1 MRFMPSATG
10 ACASCRPESAPAV
23 PVHAEPLAVVW
34 ERTGS
39 RASGLTSEEVGRR
52 RTAAVPIERGTTSAF
67 LREIAESSVEPLQL
81 LLVVVGALSAIFG
94 EVRDAIAIFS
104 VIVLVSVVEAT
115 SEVRAK
121 RALKA
126 LRDLSAPNAL
136 VRRSGVAVAV
146 PAGALVV
153 GDVLLVEAGSVVAAD
168 ARVVEADGLATDES
182 RLTGEPIAAAKGPE
196 PVGAGTSLSERSSV
210 LHAGTVVVAGAGE
223 GVVVALGDETEIGH
237 LGRLVAQA
245 KEPPTPLQHTMAE
258 LARAALIVAVAA
270 CVLVPLLGV
279 LQGRS
284 PREML
289 LDGLTLAFATIPEE
303 LPILVT
309 VLVALGGL
317 RLAQQGILLR
327 RLRAAEAVG
336 AMTVLLAD
344 KTGTLTENRLLIER
358 IDGDRQHVLAAAVA
372 AHGAA
377 VAQDPVDRALA
388 QAAAQPAS
396 SERLARY
403 PFDPVRRRESAVW
416 RDPVGAWIAVKG
428 APEAVLEQCA
438 MSESERASVLAQ
450 VARLADDG
458 LRIIAVA
465 ERRGPSGPR
474 EAADAETGL
483 DFVGLAAFRD
493 PLRAGVGDAVAELAH
508 AGVRTIVVSG
518 DHPETV
524 AATAREAG
532 VRAPETLHG
541 GSSLDALHDDE
552 LARRLRGDAVI
563 ARATPEDKL
572 RLVRLLQDRGETVA
586 VTGDGVNDA
595 PALAAANI
603 GIAMGARGTDLAREA
618 SDLVL
623 VDDAYPTIVGA
634 VEGGRALASQ
644 LRRAVA
650 FYLGAKIALVVVIAV
665 PLALGL
671 PAPFQPVHIVIL
683 ELFMD
688 VGASVAFVSEPVAP
702 ATMDRPPRDPASR
715 FLDSTQL
722 SAIALTAL
730 ALTVAVL
737 PAFLIVHARSGTG
750 MAIAAAVAGWLV
762 ANVAIA
768 WSLRA
773 RPGLPLRRNVA
784 FPIWALVALAA
795 AFMLSL
801 TSVGTTLGVQSLT
814 AGNLA
819 ITAGIA
825 AIGVAVAAAGRAA
838 LSLSRRL

>member
-1 MRFMPSATG
+1 MASATP
-10 ACASCRPESAPAV
+10 ASRPADRAPAV
-23 PVHAEPLAVVW
+23 PVHAEPLAVLW

-39 RASGLTSEEVGRR
+39 RPGGLTPEEVEQRR
-52 RTAAVPIERGTTSAF
+52 GTAAVRTEGSPTMAVLGE
-67 LREIAESSVEPLQL
+67 LVESVVEPLQL
-81 LLVVVGALSAIFG
+81 LLVVVGVLSAIFG
-94 EVRDAIAIFS
+94 ELRDAIAIFA
-104 VIVLVSVVEAT
+104 IIALVSAVEAI

-121 RALKA
+121 RALRA

-136 VRRSGVAVAV
+136 VRRAGAVAAV
-146 PAGALVV
+146 PVDALVI

-182 RLTGEPIAAAKGPE
+182 RLTGEPVAAAKGPD
-196 PVGAGTSLSERSSV
+196 PVAADAPLAERSSV
-210 LHAGTVVVAGAGE
+210 LHAGSAVVAGAGE
-223 GVVVALGDETEIGH
+223 GVVVALGPDTEIGR
-237 LGRLVAQA
+237 LGRLVAEA
-245 KEPPTPLQHTMAE
+245 REPPTPLQRAMAE
-258 LARAALIVAVAA
+258 LARAALIVAVTA
-270 CVLVPLLGV
+270 CVVVPLVGV
-279 LQGRS
+279 LRGQ
-284 PREML
+284 PAREML

-309 VLVALGGL
+309 VLVAIGGL
-317 RLAQQGILLR
+317 RLAQHGVLLR

-358 IDGDRQHVLAAAVA
+358 IDGDREHVLTVAAA

-377 VAQDPVDRALA
+377 AAQDPVDRALVE
-388 QAAAQPAS
+388 AAGERAS
-396 SERLARY
+396 SERPARH

-416 RDPVGAWIAVKG
+416 READGAWVAVKG
-428 APEAVLEQCA
+428 APEAVLEACA
-438 MSESERASVLAQ
+438 MSEADRASVLER
-450 VARLADDG
+450 VGRLADDG
-458 LRIIAVA
+458 LRVIAVA
-465 ERRGPSGPR
+465 ERRVAAVPGG
-474 EAADAETGL
+474 AADAETDL
-483 DFVGLAAFRD
+483 AFVGLAAFRD
-493 PLRAGVGDAVAELAH
+493 PLRPGVGDAVAELAH

-532 VRAPETLHG
+532 VHAPEVMHG
-541 GSSLDALHDDE
+541 GAPLDALDDDE
-552 LARRLRGDAVI
+552 LAERLRGEAVI

-572 RLVRLLQDRGETVA
+572 RLVRVLQDRGEAVA

-595 PALAAANI
+595 PALAAANV

-634 VEGGRALASQ
+634 VEGGRGLASQ

-665 PLALGL
+665 PLVLGL
-671 PAPFQPVHIVIL
+671 PAPFHPVHIVIL

-688 VGASVAFVSEPVAP
+688 VGASVAFVSEPPAP
-702 ATMDRPPRDPASR
+702 GAMDHPPRDPARR
-715 FLDSTQL
+715 FLDDTQL
-722 SAIALTAL
+722 SAIALTAA
-730 ALTVAVL
+730 ALTAAVL
-737 PAFLIVHARSGTG
+737 PTFLFVHARWGTD

-768 WSLRA
+768 WTLRA
-773 RPGLPLRRNVA
+773 RPGLAWRSNVA
-784 FPIWALVALAA
+784 FPAWALIAVASAVV
-795 AFMLSL
+795 LSL
-801 TSVGTTLGVQSLT
+801 TAAGATLGVDPLT
-814 AGNLA
+814 AGA
-819 ITAGIA
+819 AGIT
-825 AIGVAVAAAGRAA
+825 VAVAAAGVALAAAGRLA